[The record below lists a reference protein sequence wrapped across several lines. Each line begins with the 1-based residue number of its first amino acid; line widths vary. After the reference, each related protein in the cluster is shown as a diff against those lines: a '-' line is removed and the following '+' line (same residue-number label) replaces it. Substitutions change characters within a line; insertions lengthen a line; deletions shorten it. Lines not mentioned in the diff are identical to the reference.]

1 MARNYGKTNKDSLLQ
16 YSQQGGDSRKYSP
29 NRDIAYVFPQ
39 LITEAIRGLDD
50 EDLWQGG
57 IADYLKF
64 RNITVED
71 IGKAAEAFAQG
82 IVLFTK
88 FGHSSP
94 REALG
99 QAGFFDTP
107 EAAQDAIMMR
117 IGQVI
122 TGAFF
127 VAIRDTTPMGGQ
139 PPVMRDIETLVYTA
153 GHFASEIR
161 KQSKG

>member
-1 MARNYGKTNKDSLLQ
+1 MAADSHKHLLQ
-16 YSQQGGDSRKYSP
+16 YSQRDGDTRKYSP

-50 EDLWQGG
+50 ETLWQGG
-57 IADYLKF
+57 IKDYLKF

-71 IGKAAEAFAQG
+71 IGKAAETFAQG

-88 FGHSSP
+88 YGYDSP
-94 REALG
+94 GEALG

-117 IGQVI
+117 IGQVMA
-122 TGAFF
+122 GAFY
-127 VAIRDTTPMGGQ
+127 VAIRDVTPMGGQ
-139 PPVMRDIETLVYTA
+139 PPVMRDIEGTVRA
-153 GHFASEIR
+153 SGMFARELL
-161 KQSKG
+161 KKKV

>member
-1 MARNYGKTNKDSLLQ
+1 VADNPNKHLLQ
-16 YSQQGGDSRKYSP
+16 YSQRDGDSRKYSP

-50 EDLWQGG
+50 ETLWQGG
-57 IADYLKF
+57 IKDYLKF

-71 IGKAAEAFAQG
+71 IGKAAQTFAEG
-82 IVLFTK
+82 ISLFTRY
-88 FGHSSP
+88 GYDSP

-117 IGQVI
+117 IGQVVA
-122 TGAFF
+122 GAFF
-127 VAIRDTTPMGGQ
+127 VGIRDVTPMGGQ
-139 PPVMRDIETLVYTA
+139 PPVGRDIDSLIYIA
-153 GHFASEIR
+153 GQFAAGLL
-161 KQSKG
+161 KKG